1 MATRNCF
8 IVDEEIKKLI
18 FSMFSLIF
26 AEFFRAK
33 KLCTGFTNKIHVY
46 NSYTNAEHNS
56 LAYRSAHQR
65 WSHEYERKP
74 WEKHEIVRRNIKA
87 ASHGSCNIKR
97 ARLQIKHLFLKR
109 RVRATIT
116 WKKRLNK
123 HSRIKFIFSTFAY
136 THLAFRRCFIF

>member
-33 KLCTGFTNKIHVY
+33 KLSTGFTNKIHVY

-74 WEKHEIVRRNIKA
+74 
-87 ASHGSCNIKR
+87 
-97 ARLQIKHLFLKR
+97 
-109 RVRATIT
+109 
-116 WKKRLNK
+116 
-123 HSRIKFIFSTFAY
+123 
-136 THLAFRRCFIF
+136 